1 MIMIENLRLET
12 TDKYQREKLSDEEN
26 KKLNEIFNDYDDDD
40 NAYSSL
46 TGNIPDYKDKNLVV
60 KSNCFTLDFL

>member
-1 MIMIENLRLET
+1 MKLNDYDRKPRLET

-40 NAYSSL
+40 NAVL
-46 TGNIPDYKDKNLVV
+46 FINGNIPDYKIKI
-60 KSNCFTLDFL
+60 